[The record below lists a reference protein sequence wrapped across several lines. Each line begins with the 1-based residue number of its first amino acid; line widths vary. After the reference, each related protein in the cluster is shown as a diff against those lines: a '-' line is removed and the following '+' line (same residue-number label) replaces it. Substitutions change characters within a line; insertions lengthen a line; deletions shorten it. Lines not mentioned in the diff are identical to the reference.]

1 VALAVMVAVVAV
13 SVDPAGMAAVDVIA
27 HLAKKAAKK
36 RAQVQ
41 VCPILS
47 PRINR

>member
-1 VALAVMVAVVAV
+1 VSVDLEEMVAV
-13 SVDPAGMAAVDVIA
+13 IA
-27 HLAKKAAKK
+27 DLAKKAAKK
-36 RAQVQ
+36 RVQMQ